1 MVEFRS
7 AATTVDVELEAVM
20 NECPQQSPPEPRT
33 SGKQRALNA
42 LIFLLVTAVCVQA
55 ALLWEMGHRINET
68 VAQLDKLANDA
79 EGWKVV
85 PNSGANDP
93 DTPVD
98 TSSPRSDPDRVFLA
112 PWSADPFT
120 SDPFSGIDRMRQE
133 VDRLI
138 SQMQARSG
146 VGGTALG
153 ARRLTVEDAGDCY
166 IAKVDI
172 PGADQSDFSVE
183 VNDQWLEI
191 NLRHNQSADT
201 DQNGRK
207 MFQQRVSGQCTLRK
221 RLPEPVDASEMTSTV
236 KDGLLVIT
244 IPKLAAKPDT
254 SPSQSVR

>member
-1 MVEFRS
+1 
-7 AATTVDVELEAVM
+7 M

-42 LIFLLVTAVCVQA
+42 LVFLLATAVCVQA
-55 ALLWEMGHRINET
+55 ALLWEMNQRIDDT
-68 VAQLDKLANDA
+68 VAQLDKLAKSA
-79 EGWKVV
+79 EGWTVV
-85 PNSGANDP
+85 PNSGPNDSDSPVGASSPPSNDP
-93 DTPVD
+93 D
-98 TSSPRSDPDRVFLA
+98 RIFLT
-112 PWSADPFT
+112 PWSSDPFT
-120 SDPFSGIDRMRQE
+120 SDPFSGLDRMRQE

-146 VGGTALG
+146 VSSSTALG
-153 ARRLTVEDAGDCY
+153 AKRLSVEDAGHCY
-166 IAKVDI
+166 IAKVDM

-191 NLRHNQSADT
+191 NLRHNQLAST

-207 MFQQRVSGQCTLRK
+207 MSQQRVSGQCTLRK

-244 IPKLAAKPDT
+244 IPKLAAKSDT